1 MPGVSNELPGVRL
14 ARPGLEA
21 RGPKIRSVP
30 SVAMISRAV
39 VCPTPPLLAADLA
52 GRDVPEPD
60 LVKACAAAAG
70 RLAEARPDAVTVVAG
85 GPATRTWD
93 PGSRLDLGAYGPGLP
108 RGTAGLP
115 LGLGLGAM
123 LLDRAGYAG
132 PRVLQAVAEDAS
144 PDECRALGAAIET
157 GALLIM
163 GDGTAKRTP
172 KAPGNLDERAA
183 PFDAAAERAL
193 RDGDLAALG
202 ALDPRLAR
210 DLWAT
215 GRAAWQVLAGAMSA
229 ARGEVLYTGAP
240 FGVGYLVAVLD
251 ELRQ

>member
-1 MPGVSNELPGVRL
+1 
-14 ARPGLEA
+14 
-21 RGPKIRSVP
+21 
-30 SVAMISRAV
+30 MISRAV

-52 GRDVPEPD
+52 GRDVPEPE
-60 LVKACAAAAG
+60 LVKACD
-70 RLAEARPDAVTVVAG
+70 DAVARLLADDPGTVTIVAG

-93 PGSRLDLGAYGPGLP
+93 PGSRLDLAAYGPGLP

-123 LLDRAGYAG
+123 LLDAAGYTG
-132 PRVLQAVAEDAS
+132 TRVLQAVAQDA
-144 PDECRALGAAIET
+144 PAGECQALGAGIGA

-172 KAPGNLDERAA
+172 KAPGNFDDRAA
-183 PFDAAAERAL
+183 GFDAAAERAL
-193 RDGDLAALG
+193 ADGDLAALAG
-202 ALDPRLAR
+202 LDPHLAR

-215 GRAAWQVLAGAMSA
+215 GRAAWQVLAGAMPA
-229 ARGEVLYTGAP
+229 ARGEVLYSGAP

-251 ELRQ
+251 GLRQ